1 MVFFFSYNIVLY
13 INLPK
18 YPSWLSMMDVVNVM
32 SLYDSFDMICMDNIM
47 KFLNPSYAINDV
59 IRYVNV
65 FRFIWHVDVD
75 MIRKEK
81 HHIGASHL

>member
-1 MVFFFSYNIVLY
+1 MLY

-18 YPSWLSMMDVVNVM
+18 YPSWLSIMDVVSDM

-47 KFLNPSYAINDV
+47 KILNPSYAINDV

-65 FRFIWHVDVD
+65 FRFIWHLDVD
-75 MIRKEK
+75 MM
-81 HHIGASHL
+81 LL